1 VRIENSQYSDTPLGL
16 CLAKFQRAKPVDLIL
31 DVNPL
36 ELKKFSFSK
45 SLHFLSRKKERSP
58 LLDFPTSKSPI
69 KAVAATIMTAK
80 INSMLAQPRAIRV
93 DLPHG
98 TTGISN

>member
-1 VRIENSQYSDTPLGL
+1 LDIRLGL
-16 CLAKFQRAKPVDLIL
+16 CRAKFRPAKPADLTP
-31 DVNPL
+31 DADPL
-36 ELKKFSFSK
+36 ELKKFSFTQ